1 MALNHVMA
9 PEGKMF
15 KQGDF
20 TAVEMYLG
28 VGDSIDNYEIV
39 DYVDPD
45 AQEPTYEE
53 LKEANDILMGRK
65 PI

>member
-15 KQGDF
+15 KRGDF